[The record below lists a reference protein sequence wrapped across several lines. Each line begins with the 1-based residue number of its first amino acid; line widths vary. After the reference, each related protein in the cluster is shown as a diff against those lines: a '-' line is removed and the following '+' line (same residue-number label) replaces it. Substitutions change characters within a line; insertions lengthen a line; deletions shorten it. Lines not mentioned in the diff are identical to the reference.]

1 MEEQPQSGDLK
12 SALSNCVATLRS
24 LIVEMATI
32 VPAGTPQA
40 ENWYWILENLQK
52 HLDENRCR
60 MAVVGTV
67 KSGKSTLIN
76 SLLGGDLLKRGAG
89 IVTAMVTRIEPGD
102 RAGAVLLFKD
112 WEEVNGELNSAL
124 SLFPSPVL
132 LERREGYDIRQSGD
146 RQLLAEALA
155 QTDQAQLLH
164 LDMMDKN
171 YILVRSFLEGYAE
184 VEKILAA
191 GQHSL
196 ELDAKELARHQHLV
210 THEAEAV
217 YLKNVRLT
225 LPFPWPAKGL
235 ELGDCQ
241 GSDSPIPQHLAQVQN
256 YLIGADLV
264 IYVISSR
271 VGLRQADYRFLTEL
285 KRMRLLANCVFV
297 LNLDLNELENLD
309 EAQALIQRWQREIA
323 VFHSEAPLFTFS
335 GLDQLLHRLKAQG
348 QTLSPKDLGKLIT
361 WEADTALTE
370 FSRREAARFEAYLQ
384 QTAATRQIRLLL
396 SSSLGQLQ
404 TVSQG
409 LRERLL
415 LQDKFLGEDV
425 TAFQT
430 IRDRLN
436 QRRRPLESLLHS
448 LGQAMQGAG
457 HDLKQQV
464 RSRLDKFFDARHG
477 EVGPEISRFIGDY
490 QGDLDKLELGDQLSA
505 FLPGLYQVYQ
515 GFQQRLL
522 LFLTEEVNLKILE
535 FIRNQEEWLKEELS
549 QVLEPL
555 LAPLQDAL
563 NLYYQEIGSLG
574 IKASVPV
581 ITPGPWVKPE
591 NLQPKLFS
599 LELGLNMRLRSQAM
613 LRFGIN
619 LVGEAMSRLKKRLR
633 KQATA
638 PRPERL
644 RASLA
649 DALKTIKAHT
659 REELA
664 DNLLSYSE
672 GLKFQYFLPLLD
684 YLSQNQENGLK
695 SSLAALMVDLEG
707 VQEAMAQ
714 QSHRKE
720 AWRRQ
725 LAELA
730 LRLERFETGCR
741 TLTAAVPP
749 TNAH

>member
-1 MEEQPQSGDLK
+1 MEQQPQSGDLK
-12 SALSNCVATLRS
+12 STLSTCVATLRS

-40 ENWYWILENLQK
+40 ENWYRILENLQK

-76 SLLGGDLLKRGAG
+76 SLLGEDLLKRGAG
-89 IVTAMVTRIEPGD
+89 IVTAMITRIEPGN
-102 RAGAVLLFKD
+102 RPGAVPLFKE

-132 LERREGYDIRQSGD
+132 LERREGYDIRQPAD
-146 RQLLAEALA
+146 RHMLAEALA

-171 YILVRSFLEGYAE
+171 YILVQSFLEGYSE

-191 GQHSL
+191 GNHRL
-196 ELDAKELARHQHLV
+196 ELDANELARHQHLV
-210 THEAEAV
+210 THEAAAV

-225 LPFPWPAKGL
+225 LPFPWPAQGL

-271 VGLRQADYRFLTEL
+271 VGLRQADYRFLTDL
-285 KRMRLLANCVFV
+285 KRMRLLENCVFA

-309 EAQALIQRWQREIA
+309 EAQGLIQSWQREIS
-323 VFHSEAPLFTFS
+323 VFQNEAPMFTFS
-335 GLDQLLHRLKAQG
+335 GLDQLLHRLRSQG
-348 QTLSPKDLGKLIT
+348 KTLSPKDLGKLIT
-361 WEADTALTE
+361 WEADAALTE

-384 QTAATRQIRLLL
+384 QTLATRQTRLLL
-396 SSSLGQLQ
+396 SSSMGQLQ

-415 LQDKFLGEDV
+415 LQEKFLGEDV

-436 QRRRPLESLLHS
+436 QRRRPLESLLRS
-448 LGQAMQGAG
+448 LGQALQGAR

-464 RSRLDKFFDARHG
+464 RTRLDKFFDARHG
-477 EVGPEISRFIGDY
+477 EVGPVISRFIEDY

-505 FLPGLYQVYQ
+505 FMPGLYQVYQ
-515 GFQQRLL
+515 SFQQRLL

-535 FIRNQEEWLKEELS
+535 FIRVREKWLQDELS

-555 LAPLQDAL
+555 LVPLQDAL
-563 NLYYQEIGSLG
+563 NLYYQEIASVG
-574 IKASVPV
+574 IQAPVPV
-581 ITPGPWVKPE
+581 ITLGPWVNPE
-591 NLQPKLFS
+591 GLQPKLFS

-619 LVGEAMSRLKKRLR
+619 LVAEALGRLKKLLR
-633 KQATA
+633 KQEAA

-649 DALKTIKAHT
+649 DALKTIKSHT
-659 REELA
+659 REELV

-672 GLKFQYFLPLLD
+672 GLKFQYFFPLLD
-684 YLSQNQENGLK
+684 HLSQDQENGLK
-695 SSLAALMVDLEG
+695 SALAALMVDLEG
-707 VQEAMAQ
+707 VQEAIAQ
-714 QSHRKE
+714 KSHQKE

-730 LRLERFETGCR
+730 LRVERFETGCR
-741 TLTAAVPP
+741 TLTAAAPSA
-749 TNAH
+749 NAD